1 MLLGECCNHAEVE
14 RRISEYETVAGIPR
28 ANIRIHPNN
37 GGDPLV
43 YGYVHLGI
51 PVGSDEFQRQQ
62 LRALVNDFIALCE
75 CDSSVK
81 SPQERWVYLYK
92 I

>member
-1 MLLGECCNHAEVE
+1 M
-14 RRISEYETVAGIPR
+14 
-28 ANIRIHPNN
+28 
-37 GGDPLV
+37 V

-81 SPQERWVYLYK
+81 SPQERWVYLYWVIRQK
-92 I
+92 FPFWLRHM